1 MKDIF
6 NWVVRSSKNPTEV
19 SLTVKSFLVMVVP
32 FVVPLTG
39 LLHLNVTNEQAL
51 QFVDAVTL
59 LTQTVFALIGATGVV
74 IGLARKFV
82 K

>member
-1 MKDIF
+1 MKQVFD
-6 NWVVRSSKNPTEV
+6 WVVRSSKNPAEV

-51 QFVDAVTL
+51 AFVDAVTL

>member
-1 MKDIF
+1 MKNIF
-6 NWVVRSSKNPTEV
+6 NWIVRSSKNPTEV